1 VTFRIW
7 KSALPGTAVS
17 SVKLPQIRAAVLGQR
32 PRQPLLAIS
41 TRLLL
46 PRDTGK
52 LIRMHDA
59 VAPDAPHRRRN
70 IAQLARAGVP
80 TSAEVSLSAASALLA
95 ILSFPNFDLWFLAWV
110 ALVPLLVATAQTRKG
125 RRAFLLGW
133 LWGLIFFYGSCWW
146 LTYPIIH
153 YGHISA
159 WFAYPLLLLPV
170 GLVAIFPAL
179 FCLLLARLIRR
190 FGLASVCMAPLIWV
204 SLESARYLVT
214 GMVWNA
220 LGYSQAFH
228 PLLIQSARWG
238 GVYTVSFLLVL
249 ANSAIALLVM
259 RSRKLA
265 LALIV
270 ATALVVLAASYGAHR
285 FPPIKDRTQNSS
297 VVAIAIQPN
306 VPMEF
311 SDEAKEM
318 KSLLDRHLSLSSAAS
333 RDLEQDVAFEGSA
346 AALPRLVIWPE
357 SPMNFSYS
365 RDSQLR
371 DVVATLARTNHTSV
385 LLNSLEP
392 APRDGSHNSA
402 ILVNQEGRIVAQ
414 YDKIRLMPFGEYVPL
429 PHWLPGA
436 SSVRGIVG
444 DFTPGSSYTLMPL
457 GDLRAGVF
465 ICIEA
470 AHPAI
475 ARRFTKD
482 GADVLIN
489 ISNDGYLGP
498 TPVMRQHLSNA
509 IFRAVENDRP
519 LIRVTNSGTSAY
531 IDSKGSVWDATSGF
545 TQAVRT
551 WTVRKEK
558 AATTF
563 YTRHGDIFVYACA
576 LISLGF
582 ISATFVSRPRRRVGN

>member
-1 VTFRIW
+1 
-7 KSALPGTAVS
+7 
-17 SVKLPQIRAAVLGQR
+17 
-32 PRQPLLAIS
+32 
-41 TRLLL
+41 
-46 PRDTGK
+46 
-52 LIRMHDA
+52 MHDA
-59 VAPDAPHRRRN
+59 VALEAPHRRRN
-70 IAQLARAGVP
+70 IGTLARAGAP
-80 TSAEVSLSAASALLA
+80 TLAEASLAAASALLA

-110 ALVPLLVATAQTRKG
+110 ALVPLLLVTAQTGNG

-133 LWGLIFFYGSCWW
+133 LWGVIFFYGSCWW

-170 GLVAIFPAL
+170 GLVAVFPAL
-179 FCLLLARLIRR
+179 FCVLLVYLIGR
-190 FGLASVCMAPLIWV
+190 FGPATLSLAPPLWV
-204 SLESARYLVT
+204 SLEWARYMVT
-214 GMVWNA
+214 GQVWNA

-238 GVYTVSFLLVL
+238 GVYAISFLLVL
-249 ANSAIALLVM
+249 ANSAIVLLLM
-259 RSRKLA
+259 RRMKLA
-265 LALIV
+265 SVLLIGV
-270 ATALVVLAASYGAHR
+270 TLFVSAASYGAYQ
-285 FPPIKDRTQNSS
+285 FQPIKDEASNSS

-311 SDEAKEM
+311 SDESAEM
-318 KSLLDRHLSLSSAAS
+318 KSLLDRHLSLSNAAS
-333 RDLEQDVAFEGSA
+333 RDLVSGLAVDASVR
-346 AALPRLVIWPE
+346 ALSRLVIWPE

-365 RDSQLR
+365 RDPQLR
-371 DVVATLARTNHTSV
+371 DALASFARTNHTSI

-392 APRDGSHNSA
+392 AANDGSHNSA
-402 ILVNQEGRIVAQ
+402 ILVNEEGRIVAQ

-429 PHWLPGA
+429 PRWLPGA

-475 ARRFTKD
+475 ARRFTND

-509 IFRAVENDRP
+509 IFRAVENGRP
-519 LIRVTNSGTSAY
+519 LIRVTNSGISAY
-531 IDSKGSVWDATSGF
+531 IDSNGSVRDVTAGF

-551 WTVRKEK
+551 WTIGKER
-558 AATTF
+558 ADTTF
-563 YTRHGDIFVYACA
+563 YTRHGDLLVYACA
-576 LISLGF
+576 LVTLGF
-582 ISATFVSRPRRRVGN
+582 ISATFMSRQQRAVNEVSAARP